1 MLFWA
6 SFLALMAAGVGFV
19 FRVMIPDL
27 WADSFQIT
35 TAQVGALTGAALWP
49 IAVSMILFSLIVDKI
64 GYRVSMFCAFALQAL
79 SVLLTISASSYDAMW
94 WACICA
100 GLGHGVVEAV
110 INPLCATMYKKDKS
124 KMLNILHASWPA
136 GIVFGGI
143 CYILLIGTGD
153 ELVWANTSWIFY
165 LMLLPILFYGIM
177 FVMCRK
183 YPVDERIENNVS
195 YVDMLREFGGLGI
208 FLASTFLIYEITG
221 QLGIDFGDIN
231 KLVACLAIGA
241 AIGLI
246 TGFLLKSGGKILFF
260 ILCIIMNPLATAEL
274 ATDGWIQSLMKPIM
288 GAENAA
294 WAIVFSAAI
303 MMVLRF
309 FAGVP
314 LKYMSPPALLLL
326 SSVFSIVGLYALSS
340 VPAGPMIFGAFV
352 LYAVG
357 QTFYWPTVLGFTSE
371 QFPKGG
377 AMTLNTVSAMGLLTV
392 GIFGFPFLGA
402 VQTHYKTDA
411 LKTTETAL
419 VQSVIDNNEYVI
431 LTELIK
437 VMCAVAR
444 DAGAA
449 ILQVYGDE
457 DFGVQTKSD
466 NSPLTRAD
474 LAAHNIIVEGLQKR
488 APGIPVLSEE
498 SDGISFAERSSWDQ
512 YFLVDPLDGTKEFIN
527 RNGEFT
533 VNIALIE
540 KGVPMRGVV
549 FVPVKDVMYTGD
561 QHEGLA
567 TVTREGETGS
577 IQVRKL
583 DRASLTVVASRRH
596 GGEALEACLSVLR
609 ENFSSIDTTN
619 MGSSLKLCL
628 IAEGEADLYPRLA
641 PTSEWDTA
649 AAQAVVEAAGG
660 KVVDVELKELRY
672 NTKDN
677 ILNPFFYVIGDT
689 EFDWNGVLSQV
700 VVLPE

>member
-1 MLFWA
+1 
-6 SFLALMAAGVGFV
+6 
-19 FRVMIPDL
+19 
-27 WADSFQIT
+27 
-35 TAQVGALTGAALWP
+35 
-49 IAVSMILFSLIVDKI
+49 
-64 GYRVSMFCAFALQAL
+64 
-79 SVLLTISASSYDAMW
+79 
-94 WACICA
+94 
-100 GLGHGVVEAV
+100 
-110 INPLCATMYKKDKS
+110 
-124 KMLNILHASWPA
+124 
-136 GIVFGGI
+136 
-143 CYILLIGTGD
+143 
-153 ELVWANTSWIFY
+153 
-165 LMLLPILFYGIM
+165 
-177 FVMCRK
+177 
-183 YPVDERIENNVS
+183 
-195 YVDMLREFGGLGI
+195 
-208 FLASTFLIYEITG
+208 
-221 QLGIDFGDIN
+221 
-231 KLVACLAIGA
+231 
-241 AIGLI
+241 
-246 TGFLLKSGGKILFF
+246 
-260 ILCIIMNPLATAEL
+260 
-274 ATDGWIQSLMKPIM
+274 
-288 GAENAA
+288 
-294 WAIVFSAAI
+294 
-303 MMVLRF
+303 
-309 FAGVP
+309 
-314 LKYMSPPALLLL
+314 
-326 SSVFSIVGLYALSS
+326 
-340 VPAGPMIFGAFV
+340 
-352 LYAVG
+352 
-357 QTFYWPTVLGFTSE
+357 
-371 QFPKGG
+371 
-377 AMTLNTVSAMGLLTV
+377 
-392 GIFGFPFLGA
+392 
-402 VQTHYKTDA
+402 
-411 LKTTETAL
+411 
-419 VQSVIDNNEYVI
+419 

-466 NSPLTRAD
+466 DSPLTRAD

-498 SDGISFAERSSWDQ
+498 SDAISFAERSSWDQ

-561 QHEGLA
+561 QHEGIA

>member
-1 MLFWA
+1 M
-6 SFLALMAAGVGFV
+6 
-19 FRVMIPDL
+19 
-27 WADSFQIT
+27 
-35 TAQVGALTGAALWP
+35 
-49 IAVSMILFSLIVDKI
+49 
-64 GYRVSMFCAFALQAL
+64 
-79 SVLLTISASSYDAMW
+79 
-94 WACICA
+94 
-100 GLGHGVVEAV
+100 
-110 INPLCATMYKKDKS
+110 
-124 KMLNILHASWPA
+124 
-136 GIVFGGI
+136 
-143 CYILLIGTGD
+143 
-153 ELVWANTSWIFY
+153 
-165 LMLLPILFYGIM
+165 
-177 FVMCRK
+177 
-183 YPVDERIENNVS
+183 
-195 YVDMLREFGGLGI
+195 
-208 FLASTFLIYEITG
+208 
-221 QLGIDFGDIN
+221 
-231 KLVACLAIGA
+231 
-241 AIGLI
+241 
-246 TGFLLKSGGKILFF
+246 
-260 ILCIIMNPLATAEL
+260 
-274 ATDGWIQSLMKPIM
+274 
-288 GAENAA
+288 
-294 WAIVFSAAI
+294 
-303 MMVLRF
+303 
-309 FAGVP
+309 
-314 LKYMSPPALLLL
+314 
-326 SSVFSIVGLYALSS
+326 
-340 VPAGPMIFGAFV
+340 
-352 LYAVG
+352 
-357 QTFYWPTVLGFTSE
+357 
-371 QFPKGG
+371 
-377 AMTLNTVSAMGLLTV
+377 
-392 GIFGFPFLGA
+392 
-402 VQTHYKTDA
+402 
-411 LKTTETAL
+411 
-419 VQSVIDNNEYVI
+419 
-431 LTELIK
+431 TELIK

-561 QHEGLA
+561 QHEGIA

-609 ENFSSIDTTN
+609 ENFSLIDTTN

>member
-1 MLFWA
+1 M
-6 SFLALMAAGVGFV
+6 
-19 FRVMIPDL
+19 
-27 WADSFQIT
+27 
-35 TAQVGALTGAALWP
+35 
-49 IAVSMILFSLIVDKI
+49 
-64 GYRVSMFCAFALQAL
+64 
-79 SVLLTISASSYDAMW
+79 
-94 WACICA
+94 
-100 GLGHGVVEAV
+100 
-110 INPLCATMYKKDKS
+110 
-124 KMLNILHASWPA
+124 
-136 GIVFGGI
+136 
-143 CYILLIGTGD
+143 
-153 ELVWANTSWIFY
+153 
-165 LMLLPILFYGIM
+165 
-177 FVMCRK
+177 
-183 YPVDERIENNVS
+183 
-195 YVDMLREFGGLGI
+195 
-208 FLASTFLIYEITG
+208 
-221 QLGIDFGDIN
+221 
-231 KLVACLAIGA
+231 
-241 AIGLI
+241 
-246 TGFLLKSGGKILFF
+246 
-260 ILCIIMNPLATAEL
+260 
-274 ATDGWIQSLMKPIM
+274 
-288 GAENAA
+288 
-294 WAIVFSAAI
+294 
-303 MMVLRF
+303 
-309 FAGVP
+309 
-314 LKYMSPPALLLL
+314 
-326 SSVFSIVGLYALSS
+326 
-340 VPAGPMIFGAFV
+340 
-352 LYAVG
+352 
-357 QTFYWPTVLGFTSE
+357 
-371 QFPKGG
+371 
-377 AMTLNTVSAMGLLTV
+377 
-392 GIFGFPFLGA
+392 
-402 VQTHYKTDA
+402 
-411 LKTTETAL
+411 
-419 VQSVIDNNEYVI
+419 
-431 LTELIK
+431 TELIK
-437 VMCAVAR
+437 LMCAVAR

-466 NSPLTRAD
+466 DSPLTRAD

-498 SDGISFAERSSWDQ
+498 SDAISFAERSSWDQ

-561 QHEGLA
+561 QHEGIA

-609 ENFSSIDTTN
+609 ENFASIDTTN

>member
-1 MLFWA
+1 
-6 SFLALMAAGVGFV
+6 
-19 FRVMIPDL
+19 
-27 WADSFQIT
+27 
-35 TAQVGALTGAALWP
+35 LT
-49 IAVSMILFSLIVDKI
+49 D
-64 GYRVSMFCAFALQAL
+64 
-79 SVLLTISASSYDAMW
+79 
-94 WACICA
+94 
-100 GLGHGVVEAV
+100 
-110 INPLCATMYKKDKS
+110 
-124 KMLNILHASWPA
+124 
-136 GIVFGGI
+136 
-143 CYILLIGTGD
+143 
-153 ELVWANTSWIFY
+153 
-165 LMLLPILFYGIM
+165 
-177 FVMCRK
+177 
-183 YPVDERIENNVS
+183 
-195 YVDMLREFGGLGI
+195 
-208 FLASTFLIYEITG
+208 
-221 QLGIDFGDIN
+221 
-231 KLVACLAIGA
+231 
-241 AIGLI
+241 
-246 TGFLLKSGGKILFF
+246 
-260 ILCIIMNPLATAEL
+260 
-274 ATDGWIQSLMKPIM
+274 
-288 GAENAA
+288 
-294 WAIVFSAAI
+294 
-303 MMVLRF
+303 
-309 FAGVP
+309 
-314 LKYMSPPALLLL
+314 
-326 SSVFSIVGLYALSS
+326 
-340 VPAGPMIFGAFV
+340 
-352 LYAVG
+352 
-357 QTFYWPTVLGFTSE
+357 
-371 QFPKGG
+371 
-377 AMTLNTVSAMGLLTV
+377 
-392 GIFGFPFLGA
+392 
-402 VQTHYKTDA
+402 
-411 LKTTETAL
+411 
-419 VQSVIDNNEYVI
+419 
-431 LTELIK
+431 LIK

-466 NSPLTRAD
+466 DSPLTRAD

-498 SDGISFAERSSWDQ
+498 SDSISFAERSSWDE

-561 QHEGLA
+561 QHEGIA

>member
-1 MLFWA
+1 M
-6 SFLALMAAGVGFV
+6 
-19 FRVMIPDL
+19 
-27 WADSFQIT
+27 
-35 TAQVGALTGAALWP
+35 
-49 IAVSMILFSLIVDKI
+49 
-64 GYRVSMFCAFALQAL
+64 
-79 SVLLTISASSYDAMW
+79 
-94 WACICA
+94 
-100 GLGHGVVEAV
+100 
-110 INPLCATMYKKDKS
+110 
-124 KMLNILHASWPA
+124 
-136 GIVFGGI
+136 
-143 CYILLIGTGD
+143 
-153 ELVWANTSWIFY
+153 
-165 LMLLPILFYGIM
+165 
-177 FVMCRK
+177 
-183 YPVDERIENNVS
+183 
-195 YVDMLREFGGLGI
+195 
-208 FLASTFLIYEITG
+208 
-221 QLGIDFGDIN
+221 
-231 KLVACLAIGA
+231 
-241 AIGLI
+241 
-246 TGFLLKSGGKILFF
+246 
-260 ILCIIMNPLATAEL
+260 
-274 ATDGWIQSLMKPIM
+274 
-288 GAENAA
+288 
-294 WAIVFSAAI
+294 
-303 MMVLRF
+303 
-309 FAGVP
+309 
-314 LKYMSPPALLLL
+314 
-326 SSVFSIVGLYALSS
+326 
-340 VPAGPMIFGAFV
+340 
-352 LYAVG
+352 
-357 QTFYWPTVLGFTSE
+357 
-371 QFPKGG
+371 
-377 AMTLNTVSAMGLLTV
+377 
-392 GIFGFPFLGA
+392 
-402 VQTHYKTDA
+402 
-411 LKTTETAL
+411 
-419 VQSVIDNNEYVI
+419 
-431 LTELIK
+431 TELIK

-466 NSPLTRAD
+466 DSPLTRAD

-561 QHEGLA
+561 QHEGIA

-596 GGEALEACLSVLR
+596 GGEALEGCLSVLR

-660 KVVDVELKELRY
+660 SVVDVDLKALRY

>member
-1 MLFWA
+1 M
-6 SFLALMAAGVGFV
+6 
-19 FRVMIPDL
+19 
-27 WADSFQIT
+27 
-35 TAQVGALTGAALWP
+35 
-49 IAVSMILFSLIVDKI
+49 
-64 GYRVSMFCAFALQAL
+64 
-79 SVLLTISASSYDAMW
+79 
-94 WACICA
+94 
-100 GLGHGVVEAV
+100 
-110 INPLCATMYKKDKS
+110 
-124 KMLNILHASWPA
+124 
-136 GIVFGGI
+136 
-143 CYILLIGTGD
+143 
-153 ELVWANTSWIFY
+153 
-165 LMLLPILFYGIM
+165 
-177 FVMCRK
+177 
-183 YPVDERIENNVS
+183 
-195 YVDMLREFGGLGI
+195 
-208 FLASTFLIYEITG
+208 
-221 QLGIDFGDIN
+221 
-231 KLVACLAIGA
+231 
-241 AIGLI
+241 
-246 TGFLLKSGGKILFF
+246 
-260 ILCIIMNPLATAEL
+260 
-274 ATDGWIQSLMKPIM
+274 
-288 GAENAA
+288 
-294 WAIVFSAAI
+294 
-303 MMVLRF
+303 
-309 FAGVP
+309 
-314 LKYMSPPALLLL
+314 
-326 SSVFSIVGLYALSS
+326 
-340 VPAGPMIFGAFV
+340 
-352 LYAVG
+352 
-357 QTFYWPTVLGFTSE
+357 
-371 QFPKGG
+371 
-377 AMTLNTVSAMGLLTV
+377 
-392 GIFGFPFLGA
+392 
-402 VQTHYKTDA
+402 
-411 LKTTETAL
+411 
-419 VQSVIDNNEYVI
+419 
-431 LTELIK
+431 TELIK

-561 QHEGLA
+561 QHEGIA

-677 ILNPFFYVIGDT
+677 ILNPFFYVIGDS

-700 VVLPE
+700 VVPPE

>member
-1 MLFWA
+1 
-6 SFLALMAAGVGFV
+6 
-19 FRVMIPDL
+19 
-27 WADSFQIT
+27 
-35 TAQVGALTGAALWP
+35 
-49 IAVSMILFSLIVDKI
+49 
-64 GYRVSMFCAFALQAL
+64 
-79 SVLLTISASSYDAMW
+79 
-94 WACICA
+94 
-100 GLGHGVVEAV
+100 
-110 INPLCATMYKKDKS
+110 
-124 KMLNILHASWPA
+124 
-136 GIVFGGI
+136 
-143 CYILLIGTGD
+143 
-153 ELVWANTSWIFY
+153 
-165 LMLLPILFYGIM
+165 
-177 FVMCRK
+177 
-183 YPVDERIENNVS
+183 
-195 YVDMLREFGGLGI
+195 
-208 FLASTFLIYEITG
+208 
-221 QLGIDFGDIN
+221 
-231 KLVACLAIGA
+231 
-241 AIGLI
+241 
-246 TGFLLKSGGKILFF
+246 
-260 ILCIIMNPLATAEL
+260 
-274 ATDGWIQSLMKPIM
+274 
-288 GAENAA
+288 
-294 WAIVFSAAI
+294 
-303 MMVLRF
+303 
-309 FAGVP
+309 
-314 LKYMSPPALLLL
+314 
-326 SSVFSIVGLYALSS
+326 
-340 VPAGPMIFGAFV
+340 
-352 LYAVG
+352 
-357 QTFYWPTVLGFTSE
+357 
-371 QFPKGG
+371 
-377 AMTLNTVSAMGLLTV
+377 
-392 GIFGFPFLGA
+392 
-402 VQTHYKTDA
+402 
-411 LKTTETAL
+411 
-419 VQSVIDNNEYVI
+419 

-466 NSPLTRAD
+466 DSPLTRAD

-498 SDGISFAERSSWDQ
+498 SDGISFAERSSWDL

-561 QHEGLA
+561 QHEGIA

-609 ENFSSIDTTN
+609 ENFVSIDTTN

>member
-1 MLFWA
+1 M
-6 SFLALMAAGVGFV
+6 
-19 FRVMIPDL
+19 
-27 WADSFQIT
+27 
-35 TAQVGALTGAALWP
+35 
-49 IAVSMILFSLIVDKI
+49 
-64 GYRVSMFCAFALQAL
+64 
-79 SVLLTISASSYDAMW
+79 
-94 WACICA
+94 
-100 GLGHGVVEAV
+100 
-110 INPLCATMYKKDKS
+110 
-124 KMLNILHASWPA
+124 
-136 GIVFGGI
+136 
-143 CYILLIGTGD
+143 
-153 ELVWANTSWIFY
+153 
-165 LMLLPILFYGIM
+165 
-177 FVMCRK
+177 
-183 YPVDERIENNVS
+183 
-195 YVDMLREFGGLGI
+195 
-208 FLASTFLIYEITG
+208 
-221 QLGIDFGDIN
+221 
-231 KLVACLAIGA
+231 
-241 AIGLI
+241 
-246 TGFLLKSGGKILFF
+246 
-260 ILCIIMNPLATAEL
+260 
-274 ATDGWIQSLMKPIM
+274 
-288 GAENAA
+288 
-294 WAIVFSAAI
+294 
-303 MMVLRF
+303 
-309 FAGVP
+309 
-314 LKYMSPPALLLL
+314 
-326 SSVFSIVGLYALSS
+326 
-340 VPAGPMIFGAFV
+340 
-352 LYAVG
+352 
-357 QTFYWPTVLGFTSE
+357 
-371 QFPKGG
+371 
-377 AMTLNTVSAMGLLTV
+377 
-392 GIFGFPFLGA
+392 
-402 VQTHYKTDA
+402 
-411 LKTTETAL
+411 
-419 VQSVIDNNEYVI
+419 
-431 LTELIK
+431 TELIK

-466 NSPLTRAD
+466 DSPLTRAD

-498 SDGISFAERSSWDQ
+498 SDAISFAERSSWDQ

-561 QHEGLA
+561 QHEGIA